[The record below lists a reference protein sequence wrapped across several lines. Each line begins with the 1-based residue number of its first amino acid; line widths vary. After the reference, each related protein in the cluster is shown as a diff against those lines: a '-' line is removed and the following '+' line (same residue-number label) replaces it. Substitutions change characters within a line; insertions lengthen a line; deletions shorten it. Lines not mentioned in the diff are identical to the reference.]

1 MNPLHDWWSKDMNIS
16 EYLQV
21 MVLDEDVL
29 RGWRN
34 RLNSEPEFEIDLD
47 IELVE
52 VPALNR
58 LLRNS
63 YGLKIVKD
71 YDRVLVRSTYEA

>member
-1 MNPLHDWWSKDMNIS
+1 MNIS